1 MKLFYS
7 PTSPYVRK
15 VSIVAI
21 ETGLAGQ
28 IERVPATVTPVTR
41 DGAVSVVNPLGKV
54 PTLLT
59 ADGLALYDS
68 RVICEYLDSLGG
80 GKLFPASGAAR
91 WTALARQALG
101 DGLLDAALLVRY
113 EGFLRPDPLR
123 WADWSQGQ
131 MKKVVGSLEE
141 IERQAPSF
149 GDGIDIGLI
158 TIACALGYL
167 DFRYADM
174 KWQDTYQNAA
184 AWAAKFGARAS
195 VQSTL
200 PVA

>member
-1 MKLFYS
+1 MKLYYS

-21 ETGLAGQ
+21 ETGLADK
-28 IERVPATVTPVTR
+28 IERINKTVSPVAR
-41 DGAVSVVNPLGKV
+41 DELVAASNPLAKV

-59 ADGLALYDS
+59 DDGMALYDS
-68 RVICEYLDSLGG
+68 RVICEYLDALGG

-91 WTALARQALG
+91 WTALTRQALG

-113 EGFLRPDPLR
+113 EGFLRPEAVR

-131 MKKVVGSLEE
+131 MQKVIGSLEE
-141 IERQAPSF
+141 IERQAASF

-158 TIACALGYL
+158 SIACALGYL

-174 KWQDTYQNAA
+174 KWQDSYKNAA
-184 AWAAKFGARAS
+184 AWAAKFNERAS
-195 VQSTL
+195 VKSTL
-200 PVA
+200 PVG